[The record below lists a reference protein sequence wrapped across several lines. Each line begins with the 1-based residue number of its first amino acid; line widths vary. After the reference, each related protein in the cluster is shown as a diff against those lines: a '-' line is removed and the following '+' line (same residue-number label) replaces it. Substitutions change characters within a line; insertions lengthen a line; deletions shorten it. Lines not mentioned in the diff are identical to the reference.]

1 MEKSNYLHGTNFKF
15 DIGQVILPAKKAG
28 VESNYD
34 EFLDVPGRG
43 RVPLLEGLSEHAF
56 ATADEQEAL
65 KAADKAVGRKG
76 AGEARVYRVSPVD
89 VEDIDF
95 DPNSSSQSGIRSRSG
110 FKVEEEIAT
119 NNIRNLRF
127 DIDGKAYF
135 LHYSKADLKVG
146 QSILPSGSS
155 GLHQTNT
162 GDALFGRSYGYD
174 ALDPRSIQSAMLGQ
188 APGVLANEGTPEQ
201 TYMRRLYLTSAP
213 IENVGADINI
223 MKAEYEG
230 GGLERLGRH
239 NYRAVLGEQEIL
251 DRVEIPFD
259 NTNETNIQK
268 STTLIED
275 LLKRHGITQNTKE
288 DQRLVNIAH
297 TISSRTVQ
305 DTLEYNDMR
314 IKTRINDFISK
325 DYLNKPYIAGKIEEF
340 PSMNPFVEAVK
351 EKDLEKAFNLRHLA
365 GEVFPE
371 ISGEQLLEPEKVQAV
386 ISVYEDFETSTG
398 SKIGKKLPEYGK
410 AEMAEASRT
419 ISRKT
424 LGGILEAGE
433 VAAKVMR
440 FRF

>member
-1 MEKSNYLHGTNFKF
+1 MEKSNYLHGTNIKF

-34 EFLDVPGRG
+34 EFIDIPGKG
-43 RVPLLEGLSEHAF
+43 RIPLLEGLSEHAF
-56 ATADEQEAL
+56 ATGDEEEAL
-65 KAADKAVGRKG
+65 SAADKAVGRKG
-76 AGEARVYRVSPVD
+76 QGEARIYRVSPVD

-110 FKVEEEIAT
+110 FRVEEEIST

-135 LHYSKADLKVG
+135 LHYSAADLKVG
-146 QSILPSGSS
+146 EKILPSGSL
-155 GLHQTNT
+155 GLKQGNT

-174 ALDPRSIQSAMLGQ
+174 ALDPRSLQSAMLGQ
-188 APGVLANEGTPEQ
+188 APGVLVNQGTPEE
-201 TYMRRLYLTSAP
+201 TYVRRLYLTSAP

-259 NTNETNIQK
+259 NTNEANIQK
-268 STTLIED
+268 STSLIED
-275 LLKRHGITQNTKE
+275 LLKRHGIVQNTKE

-314 IKTRINDFISK
+314 IKTRIND
-325 DYLNKPYIAGKIEEF
+325 YIGYNTFERPGLAGIVEEI
-340 PSMNPFVEAVK
+340 PSMKPFLEAIK
-351 EKDLEKAFNLRHLA
+351 EKDLEKAFSLRHLA
-365 GEVFPE
+365 GEFSTDV
-371 ISGEQLLEPEKVQAV
+371 SGETLMEPEKVNAV
-386 ISVYEDFETSTG
+386 ISIYEDFEASTG
-398 SKIGKKLPEYGK
+398 SKIGKKLTEYKKPEIAQAARSFSK
-410 AEMAEASRT
+410 RT
-419 ISRKT
+419 
-424 LGGILEAGE
+424 LDALLDAGE
-433 VAAKVMR
+433 TAAQVMR
-440 FRF
+440 FKI